1 VKRQRHTHA
10 NTPIIFNDCSFF
22 CLCVFSKAPLCR
34 VLKPGGTVH
43 LSAERTKKIPAGAS
57 RETHTRSPEME
68 QPSVNG
74 TDPVELFY
82 PKEASIFA
90 AVCAVVLAVIGIAGL
105 YRMFYF
111 L

>member
-1 VKRQRHTHA
+1 M
-10 NTPIIFNDCSFF
+10 
-22 CLCVFSKAPLCR
+22 
-34 VLKPGGTVH
+34 H

-57 RETHTRSPEME
+57 LERNARTPPSRMME

-90 AVCAVVLAVIGIAGL
+90 AVCAIVLAVVGLAGL
-105 YRMFYF
+105 S
-111 L
+111 

>member
-1 VKRQRHTHA
+1 M
-10 NTPIIFNDCSFF
+10 
-22 CLCVFSKAPLCR
+22 
-34 VLKPGGTVH
+34 H

-57 RETHTRSPEME
+57 RETHARSSPEME

-82 PKEASIFA
+82 PKEASMFA

-105 YRMFYF
+105 LTDKFSYCYT
-111 L
+111 LLYNKVL